1 MNAPTPRP
9 ASYQPVTISEGLRT
23 AAACNPDKVAFSE
36 EGRTTTYTQL
46 QGRIN
51 QVSNAVRVGLG
62 LTTGDHAALMAPNC
76 TEFIEITCGLAEAG
90 TPPAMIGPRSTA
102 TELAYVCNDS
112 GARVLFVHADNEEV
126 ARSAPLE
133 TIEHIIVIDRERR
146 AKDNYE
152 DFIARAKTSRPN
164 VVLEEWDVFS
174 IPYTSGT
181 TGEPKG
187 VLLSHRSRVNHMLF
201 GMAATYGCYTP
212 DTHGLA
218 MSPFHTGAG
227 FANALAPAFFGGTCH
242 ILPRYE
248 PEVMLRTV
256 SELGITSMFM
266 VPTHFHAMFRIEDA
280 ALRKYATHSLKVIH
294 SNAAALPQATKEKIV
309 DLFGEGILFE
319 SYGATETGN
328 VTALRPEDQLR
339 KLQCVGQP
347 APGVWLELRDEAGNP
362 IPQGEVGEIWVRNAW
377 LFNGYWNKANQ
388 TEATLRDGWCGVG
401 DLGRLDEE
409 GYLYLVDRKNNII
422 NSGGYN
428 IFPREIEE
436 VLHHHPAVAEA
447 AVVGKK
453 DDYWGEAVTAFIV
466 LRPGASADE
475 NELKEHC
482 SQALSRYKLP
492 KEFRIQEAL
501 PKNAAGK
508 ILHRELRD
516 YVNQGK
522 KAAT

>member
-1 MNAPTPRP
+1 MNVPTPRP
-9 ASYQPVTISEGLRT
+9 ASYQPVTIAEGLRT
-23 AAACNPDKVAFSE
+23 AAAREPEKIAFSE
-36 EGRTTTYTQL
+36 EGRTITYAQL
-46 QGRIN
+46 MQRIN
-51 QVSNAVRVGLG
+51 QVSNAVRDGLG
-62 LTTGDHAALMAPNC
+62 LAAGEHTALMAPNC

-102 TELAYVCNDS
+102 TELAYICNDS
-112 GARVLFVHADNEEV
+112 AAKVLFVHADAEEV
-126 ARSAPLE
+126 ARSTPLE
-133 TIEHIIVIDRERR
+133 TVEHIIVIDRHQR
-146 AKDNYE
+146 ARDNYE
-152 DFIARAKTSRPN
+152 DLIARASSNRPEMA
-164 VVLEEWDVFS
+164 LEEWDVFS

-181 TGEPKG
+181 TGQPKG
-187 VLLSHRSRVNHMLF
+187 VLLSHRARVNHMLF

-242 ILPRYE
+242 ILSRYE
-248 PEVMLRTV
+248 PEAMLRAV
-256 SELGITSMFM
+256 SDLGITSMFM
-266 VPTHFHAMFRIEDA
+266 VPTHFHAMFRLDEA
-280 ALRKYATHSLKVIH
+280 VLRRYDTRSLKVIH
-294 SNAAALPQATKEKIV
+294 SNAAALPQATKETIV
-309 DLFGEGILFE
+309 DYFGEGILFE

-347 APGVWLELRDEAGNP
+347 APGVWLELRDDAGNA
-362 IPQGEVGEIWVRNAW
+362 IPRGEVGEIWVRNAW
-377 LFNGYWNKANQ
+377 LFNGYWNKPEQ
-388 TEATLRDGWCGVG
+388 TADALRDGWCGVG

-447 AVVGKK
+447 AVVGKR
-453 DDYWGEAVTAFIV
+453 DDYWGEAVTAFVV
-466 LRPGASADE
+466 LRPGASVDE
-475 NELKEHC
+475 KELKEYC
-482 SQALSRYKLP
+482 AQSLSRYKLP
-492 KEFRIQEAL
+492 KEFHFREAL

-516 YVNQGK
+516 
-522 KAAT
+522 ALSRETAPRD